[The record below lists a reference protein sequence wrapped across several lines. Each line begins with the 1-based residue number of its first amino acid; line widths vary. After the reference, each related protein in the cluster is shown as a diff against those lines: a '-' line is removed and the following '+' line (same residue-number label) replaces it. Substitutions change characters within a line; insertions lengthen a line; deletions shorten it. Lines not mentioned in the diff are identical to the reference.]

1 MFWVLILIVAASAAA
16 TQPPFRERDL
26 LTAAV
31 MGDLATLDAIIA
43 EGKLDLEMKWK
54 DETPLHVAASSGQL
68 DVVTKLLAQGVP
80 VDTTDYLGFRPITM
94 ATLSGSAAMVRLLA
108 AGGADIFAVD
118 DVDDKKYMLLEK
130 AASMNHLEVVRVLLE
145 LGMDIN
151 GLTEDDNTALM
162 MASLYGH
169 VDIVKFFIEAGAA
182 LEMKNIQGNTALM
195 AASFKGHPRV
205 VRELVQA
212 GANVNAYNKDD
223 VHPLVLAARS
233 NFPKVMR
240 ELIRGGADVNAVD
253 KFRNSA
259 LSLCAKSNHMDCV
272 NQLLARRAD
281 LEIVDSTGQTAL
293 HHTYV
298 NNHKPA
304 SKALTLAGASHGAS
318 ETHNGIPA
326 ANIPKVPVCYWFR
339 GLLKRFGL
347 SQKQVRGDLAG
358 RKACTFLAEEL
369 KLTGSMVKL
378 LDMISFYGYKA
389 TVDRLNFEA
398 FLPES
403 SSTESLEDAKRAARA
418 DLKNMHSKD
427 YREHFRQ
434 TDEDVM
440 EKNLPSM
447 LRQFGAEIPEEPKE
461 DDLSLADIANEKK
474 SRRQVHRASPD
485 ERPDHFKD
493 STAAPKKAELKS
505 KESFLKKGE
514 L

>member
-1 MFWVLILIVAASAAA
+1 MTVHMSAMWMFGLIVVASCAVVA
-16 TQPPFRERDL
+16 QSSFRERDL
-26 LTAAV
+26 LTAAM
-31 MGDLATLDAIIA
+31 MGDMTTLESIIK
-43 EGKLDLEMKWK
+43 EGKLDLVMKWK

-68 DVVTKLLAQGVP
+68 EVVKKLLAEGVP
-80 VDTTDYLGFRPITM
+80 VDTKDYLGFRPVTM

-108 AGGADIFAVD
+108 ESGADIYAKD

-130 AASMNHLEVVRVLLE
+130 AASLDHLHVVKTLLE

-151 GLTEDDNTALM
+151 SVTDDDNTALT

-169 VDIVKFFIEAGAA
+169 LDVVKFLIEAGAA
-182 LEMKNIQGNTALM
+182 LELRNEQGNTALM
-195 AASFKGHPRV
+195 AASFKGHPLV

-212 GANVNAYNKDD
+212 GADCNAYNNDR

-253 KFRNSA
+253 KFNNSPI
-259 LSLCAKSNHMDCV
+259 SLCAKSNHMDCV

-281 LEIVDSTGQTAL
+281 LEVVDSTGQTAL
-293 HHTYV
+293 HHSYV
-298 NNHKPA
+298 NNHKTA
-304 SKALTLAGASHGAS
+304 SKALTLAGASHGPA

-326 ANIPKVPVCYWFR
+326 TNIPKVPVCYWFR

-347 SQKQVRGDLAG
+347 SQKQVRGAQAG
-358 RKACTFLAEEL
+358 RKACAYLAEEL

-398 FLPES
+398 FQPDS
-403 SSTESLEDAKRAARA
+403 SSADAVENAKRAARG

-447 LRQFGAEIPEEPKE
+447 LRKFGADIPEEPKE
-461 DDLSLADIANEKK
+461 VS
-474 SRRQVHRASPD
+474 
-485 ERPDHFKD
+485 
-493 STAAPKKAELKS
+493 
-505 KESFLKKGE
+505 
-514 L
+514 